1 MLDRCSG
8 ATCSPPPGLRLY
20 VRSRGRPVGSCVRT
34 DLRVKVGG
42 SERENVLSA
51 DFIVGR
57 RRVGRVLEAPAIK
70 DIPRARLRSTR
81 CCA

>member
-1 MLDRCSG
+1 M
-8 ATCSPPPGLRLY
+8 
-20 VRSRGRPVGSCVRT
+20 GSCVRT

-70 DIPRARLRSTR
+70 DIPRARLRSSGSFRLSVRAETADGR
-81 CCA
+81 RLTLDRRLRLCS